1 MQYLEKRG
9 PKIQDYIISCN
20 SNSTL
25 VVLSTTDYIPDA
37 RIMASLRSVNLNS
50 TTSVQMPLKYNT
62 VYYLYAP
69 FDTLSLFHLLLI
81 LVVCIRYRMVDS
93 ALWITIHNACAYH
106 ATSDI
111 YPDWS
116 GCQ

>member
-9 PKIQDYIISCN
+9 PKIQDYIISYN

-50 TTSVQMPLKYNT
+50 TTSVQVRL
-62 VYYLYAP
+62 
-69 FDTLSLFHLLLI
+69 
-81 LVVCIRYRMVDS
+81 
-93 ALWITIHNACAYH
+93 
-106 ATSDI
+106 
-111 YPDWS
+111 
-116 GCQ
+116 